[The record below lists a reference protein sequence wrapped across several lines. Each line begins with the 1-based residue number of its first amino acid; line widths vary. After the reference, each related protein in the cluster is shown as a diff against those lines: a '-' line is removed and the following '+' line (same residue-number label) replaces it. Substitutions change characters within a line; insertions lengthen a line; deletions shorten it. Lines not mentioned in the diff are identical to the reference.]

1 MGRRAKTALL
11 VGAGLALA
19 AFAPPSG
26 PRLGYALDGLM
37 ETAALSPPVQPG
49 EQYPPAG
56 QDRTIATVPQP
67 APAARARNPDWTLSV
82 DASVTA
88 DSNVTNST
96 DAKTVLV
103 DDGSGLLPVPL
114 DPNLRQRGG
123 LGYGVSAAGSVK
135 LPVAPGLAVDLAADG
150 YYLDYPGRTADDSSV
165 TASVGLDLDRGK
177 SQASLQLIA
186 FDRWYAGISAMAGGG
201 VRANYRQEVGKGQHL
216 ALYLDARVFES
227 DYGEPFGGKQANAY
241 LAYDIVLDPT
251 LTASGGVYVR
261 RDWLRDNGFSSTE
274 IGAYGNLTR
283 YLGPNFTGGISLG
296 ASRALFDAPV
306 AFLSPDPRRD
316 WRYYASLYVTTRHP
330 VLWGVT
336 PSLTYTW
343 NRTSSSILYYRADR
357 HRLRLGLQRSF

>member
-1 MGRRAKTALL
+1 MGRRAETAFL

-26 PRLGYALDGLM
+26 PRLGYALEGLTEM
-37 ETAALSPPVQPG
+37 AALSPPVQPG

-56 QDRTIATVPQP
+56 QDRTVATVPTP
-67 APAARARNPDWTLSV
+67 ASAPRARHLDWTLSV

-96 DAKTVLV
+96 DSKAVLV
-103 DDGSGLLPVPL
+103 DDGSGPLPVPL
-114 DPNLRQRGG
+114 DPNLRRRGG
-123 LGYGVSAAGSVK
+123 LGYGLSAAGSVK

-150 YYLDYPGRTADDSSV
+150 YYLDYPGSTADDASV
-165 TASVGLDLDRGK
+165 TASAGLDLDRGK
-177 SQASLQLIA
+177 SQASVQLIA

-201 VRANYRQEVGKGQHL
+201 VRATYRQEVGEGQHL
-216 ALYLDARVFES
+216 ALYLDARIFDS
-227 DYGEPFGGKQANAY
+227 DYGELFGGRQANAY

-251 LTASGGVYVR
+251 LTAAGGVYVR
-261 RDWLRDNGFSSTE
+261 RDRLRDNGFSSTE
-274 IGAYGNLTR
+274 IGAYGNLTH
-283 YLGPNFTGGISLG
+283 YLGPNFTGGLSLG
-296 ASRALFDAPV
+296 VSRALFDAPV

-316 WRYYASLYVTTRHP
+316 WRYYASLFVTTRRP

-343 NRTSSSILYYRADR
+343 NRTSSSILYYRAER